1 MASGLGD
8 QGLKLVLTS
17 GVEAQSSENIDEDR
31 SSNTFSLRSRAKV
44 LAFVCY
50 LCEKQN
56 RVCLLFMT
64 NEASPRSNT
73 SNVLSP
79 FGFGNSQSV
88 ILTRHSV

>member
-8 QGLKLVLTS
+8 HGLKLVLTS
-17 GVEAQSSENIDEDR
+17 GVEAQSSG
-31 SSNTFSLRSRAKV
+31 SSETFSLRSRAKV

-56 RVCLLFMT
+56 HVFT
-64 NEASPRSNT
+64 IYDNKTSPRSNK

-79 FGFGNSQSV
+79 FGFENSQSV
-88 ILTRHSV
+88 ILTRHSI